1 MEFLE
6 AFYYLLQWLSRVSR
20 RLVVQ
25 IDINPAN
32 KVVGNF
38 ILHSLNK
45 AIKNI
50 QKSLLFEQSSAISD
64 ESKFDISAIA
74 EAADKR

>member
-45 AIKNI
+45 VIKNI
-50 QKSLLFEQSSAISD
+50 QKSLLFEHRAAISD
-64 ESKFDISAIA
+64 ESKFDVSAIA
-74 EAADKR
+74 QAADKR